1 MTVVPSFSYLGR
13 TVLSSDDDWS
23 EVEQNLRR
31 ARGKWG
37 QLAKI
42 LGREGSDRRTVGRFY
57 VAVVQSVLI
66 FRSKMWV
73 VSPRLD
79 KLLNSFHRYV
89 VRQMSGMVPKLQRDG
104 TWVYTPIGAAL
115 EMVGLEDIGVYI
127 ARHQNTVAQYIETCP
142 IMDLCLMAERKTG
155 LRLSI

>member
-57 VAVVQSVLI
+57 VAVVQAVLL
-66 FRSKMWV
+66 F
-73 VSPRLD
+73 VSE
-79 KLLNSFHRYV
+79 
-89 VRQMSGMVPKLQRDG
+89 
-104 TWVYTPIGAAL
+104 TWVMTPWL
-115 EMVGLEDIGVYI
+115 
-127 ARHQNTVAQYIETCP
+127 
-142 IMDLCLMAERKTG
+142 
-155 LRLSI
+155 